1 MNTNISKIHCLF
13 TSLFNC
19 SIYRHNMIWNL
30 FNSVALQCQFTI
42 NLLIYNVYI
51 WNWFLQSVFFVF
63 VCLFYSF
70 QSSLNTS
77 APIKLK
83 GILFFIFNDWI
94 SALQATTYTHTHTV
108 QLIKIEKFKLKFF
121 KTKDNISFPQLA
133 CINGHTEIN
142 PIKNYILLDC
152 KDRIGRFF
160 SHSDSANEPTND

>member
-1 MNTNISKIHCLF
+1 MCAYDFDSSICPKILVKMSMNTNISKIHCLF

-94 SALQATTYTHTHTV
+94 SALQATTYTHTHT
-108 QLIKIEKFKLKFF
+108 LFNWLK
-121 KTKDNISFPQLA
+121 S
-133 CINGHTEIN
+133 
-142 PIKNYILLDC
+142 KN
-152 KDRIGRFF
+152 
-160 SHSDSANEPTND
+160 SN